1 MERKMKR
8 LFALP
13 SRDGLITTLAISVA
27 AFFMAQP
34 PSAGASQK
42 KEARVTQVIQDVQLV
57 ASNVAP
63 RPAALND
70 NVQEGTA
77 VRTGQASRTE
87 LTFTD
92 KTLTRLG
99 ANSVFSFNVG
109 TGTYDLGQGAL
120 LMQVPP
126 NGSSVKVKTAAVTAA
141 ITGGTAIFGTG
152 PPTKFMVLE
161 GTGTFYPAGH
171 PEEAVTLH
179 GGEMVTLTPDGHIV
193 GPVAFDVKQ
202 VLETSELITDF
213 PDLANLPLILAVIR
227 EQEALYTADPPT
239 LPPKDPTDIIDQRT
253 AAEEAQNSTGP
264 SDKFGPLSTINSPDP
279 YVINSGTQI
288 QTDPTI
294 TTNGVTDLGKIYRG
308 SDTDGAFTAYAF
320 GATSSFDTASGI
332 NHTINDSG
340 AVFKFT
346 SLQLT
351 GNPTVSTT
359 GGETSLG
366 LIGVNGVTSGGP
378 GGTLTFAGI
387 QGLLIATENGSISLG
402 SEISFAGLHD
412 LNIYARGSGSN
423 LTLGSA
429 ISTDSEVNLF
439 SQGNIQVNGN
449 VDTTDFTAFSGGD
462 FLQNG
467 GVITAT
473 TLNIRSLSNI
483 TLDASKIPDGGGG
496 PITLNAANTLTIN
509 NITGG
514 PFGRVSLSGNG
525 ATINLNAADAPAMF
539 DFSQSNSVTFTAGTG
554 GINAS
559 SIDFFGQNLTL
570 NSLGDISVHS
580 VTTPFDKSEN
590 PILTGTI
597 TAGGSFLATGNVF
610 TGTFSVNSATIGGE
624 LQARDITTTTDLSA
638 DAGVTAVGGSI
649 NVGGNLTAMNG
660 SIQLGQD
667 PPGTFGN
674 ITVGGN
680 IIATQG
686 IFTPGNPVVVH
697 ADGSIT
703 ASGAITG
710 TLEAGTNMTFDNSAD
725 EFFSSVIANHISA
738 GGTITFINTPAISPN
753 NGGSGGNDGETFDDF
768 SMTAGSITS
777 TGPTFPVLSSN
788 GGDANPDF
796 DDSNPGNGG
805 NITINITLAGLS
817 VGDAQNLDSISAN
830 GGAFN
835 TGGPYNGGN
844 GGKVDITAAGD
855 VSISDGADAAGI
867 SATTGIVSD
876 IFSEF
881 GGEGGTVNIT
891 SSGRITVDGT
901 VQVSSDDAGQFAAR
915 PEGEETPG
923 RESASGG
930 TIHLQSNLTTGPG
943 ITIGADGQ
951 LLSLLGFDA
960 PGDSGSITL
969 STMGADIVVNGTVR
983 ADFGTVTLDQDD
995 PPGATPTI
1003 TLDGGTVQ
1011 SATFNINGSG
1021 DLIIGPNNATA
1032 VNIFGGTWNVAHD
1045 ITINAENTSF
1055 AYSFALNAMAGNAIN
1070 FTGGNS
1076 DTAATLTLPLSGDT
1090 TFTAGTGGINA
1101 QFVNIHYAGAGLD
1114 LITAGSVTANSIA
1127 YTDFFTRG
1135 TLQAGGSITIAGDL
1149 FEGDITAGTSIS
1161 VGGSI
1166 QANTVGAGT
1175 TLDVTFTLQA
1185 STVITGG
1192 NVTAGQMTVQ
1202 TFSAPNGTLTVQN
1215 RILPY
1220 VFSTDPNFPA
1230 QGAKAPHVIT
1240 ANTIAS
1246 PNGIDFS
1253 GDQFGGIDGYTSG
1266 GILTINASQILIN
1279 TDISSAIG
1287 NVNFNG
1293 ADAGATDF
1301 SGNVFTTVGGD
1312 GGTFTANATGDITVD
1327 SAISATTGNNLSDPL
1342 NPSAAEY
1349 HGVGG
1354 TVSLH
1359 SDNGTVAVN
1368 STIQVSSDEPV
1379 PFSTATP
1386 QPYRKSASGGNINLI
1401 SGKTS
1406 GVAINVGSSSQLLS
1420 LLNAAAPGPGGKIT
1434 IVASAT
1440 NNTGN
1445 SSQINI
1451 DNSNGLIAADG
1462 PGGTVDIEHHG
1473 ESGTININN
1482 ANIRAD
1488 VVKVGAFGNN
1498 GILNIG
1504 GGVIN
1509 ADTILKL
1516 YAPGSNGQ
1524 LNFIANV
1531 TLSSNT
1537 AATLAAN
1544 TITIQPTVIVNIAG
1558 AGGPANVYTNNPNYN
1573 FTPGSGYTGPAG
1585 NPANGSFSGN
1595 GAHDPQPLPGA
1606 PTF

>member
-8 LFALP
+8 LLAPP
-13 SRDGLITTLAISVA
+13 SPGGLIGTLAICVLAFFIAQSPSVA
-27 AFFMAQP
+27 
-34 PSAGASQK
+34 ASQK
-42 KEARVTQVIQDVQLV
+42 KEAKVTQVIQDVQLV
-57 ASNVAP
+57 ASNAAS
-63 RPAALND
+63 RPAAVND
-70 NVQEGTA
+70 NVREGTA

-92 KTLTRLG
+92 MTLTRLG
-99 ANSVFSFNVG
+99 ANSVFSFNLG

-171 PEEAVTLH
+171 PEEAMTLH
-179 GGEMVTLTPDGHIV
+179 GGQMVTLTPDGHIV
-193 GPVAFDVKQ
+193 GPVAFDVKK

-227 EQEALYTADPPT
+227 EQEVLYTANPPT
-239 LPPKDPTDIIDQRT
+239 LPPKDPNDIIDQRT
-253 AAEEAQNSTGP
+253 AAEEAQNPAGP
-264 SDKFGPLSTINSPDP
+264 PDKFGPLSTINSPDP

-288 QTDPTI
+288 QTDPSI
-294 TTNGVTDLGKIYRG
+294 TTNGVTDFGKVYRG
-308 SDTDGAFTAYAF
+308 SETDGPFTAYAF
-320 GATSSFDTASGI
+320 GSTSSLDTASGI
-332 NHTINDSG
+332 DDNISSSG

-359 GGETSLG
+359 DGETSLG

-387 QGLLIATENGSISLG
+387 DGLLIATQNGSINLG
-402 SEISFAGLHD
+402 PEISFAGLHD

-429 ISTDSEVNLF
+429 VTTSSEVNLF
-439 SQGNIQVNGN
+439 SEGTIQVNGD
-449 VDTTDFTAFSGGD
+449 VSTTDFTAFSGGN

-473 TLNIRSLSNI
+473 TLDIRSLSNI

-496 PITLNAANTLTIN
+496 PIILNAANTLTIN

-514 PFGRVSLSGNG
+514 QFGRVSLTGQ
-525 ATINLNAADAPAMF
+525 ATTINLNGGGKSTTL
-539 DFSQSNSVTFTAGTG
+539 DFSQSNSMTFTAGTG

-559 SIDFFGQNLTL
+559 EIDFYGHNLTL
-570 NSLGDISVHS
+570 TSGGNIDIGSA
-580 VTTPFDKSEN
+580 VTPLDFNKN
-590 PILTGTI
+590 PILD
-597 TAGGSFLATGNVF
+597 GSIDATGALTATGDVF
-610 TGTFSVNSATIGGE
+610 TGTFNVNSATIGGE

-638 DAGVTAVGGSI
+638 DGGVMAVGGSI

-680 IIATQG
+680 IIATEG

-703 ASGAITG
+703 ASGAVTG
-710 TLEAGTNMTFDNSAD
+710 TLEAGTNMTFDNSSG

-768 SMTAGSITS
+768 SMTASSITS

-805 NITINITLAGLS
+805 HIAINITLAGLS
-817 VGDAQNLDSISAN
+817 VGDAQNLDSIAAN

-835 TGGPYNGGN
+835 AGGPYNGGN
-844 GGKVDITAAGD
+844 GGRIDITAAGD
-855 VSISDGADAAGI
+855 VSISDGASAAGI

-876 IFSEF
+876 VLSEF

-901 VQVSSDDAGQFAAR
+901 VQVSSDDASQFTAR
-915 PEGEETPG
+915 PEGDDFSG

-930 TIHLQSNLTTGPG
+930 TIYLQSNLTTGAG
-943 ITIGADGQ
+943 ITIGSNGK
-951 LLSLLGFDA
+951 LLSLLGLEA
-960 PGDSGSITL
+960 PGESGSITL
-969 STMGADIVVNGTVR
+969 STLGADIVVNGTVR

-1011 SATFNINGSG
+1011 TATFNINGSG
-1021 DLIIGPNNATA
+1021 DLTIGPNNATA
-1032 VNIFGGTWNVAHD
+1032 INIFGGTWNVAHD
-1045 ITINAENTSF
+1045 ITINAANTSF
-1055 AYSFALNAMAGNAIN
+1055 AYSFALNATAGNAIN

-1076 DTAATLTLPLSGDT
+1076 DVPATLAFPLSGDT
-1090 TFTAGTGGINA
+1090 TFTAGAGGINA
-1101 QFVNIHYAGAGLD
+1101 PFVDITNSGANLNLISAGSITAHSITYPGNASGTIAANGGALTLTGDLTSGDVSALTNIDIGSNVIVGSLTATSGTITVGGSLRAFGA
-1114 LITAGSVTANSIA
+1114 ITAGS
-1127 YTDFFTRG
+1127 
-1135 TLQAGGSITIAGDL
+1135 
-1149 FEGDITAGTSIS
+1149 DITAGT
-1161 VGGSI
+1161 VGVSAGGITTPGDLTAGSGGI
-1166 QANTVGAGT
+1166 HPFIVIPGGATQQNFITTNTV
-1175 TLDVTFTLQA
+1175 
-1185 STVITGG
+1185 I
-1192 NVTAGQMTVQ
+1192 
-1202 TFSAPNGTLTVQN
+1202 
-1215 RILPY
+1215 
-1220 VFSTDPNFPA
+1220 
-1230 QGAKAPHVIT
+1230 
-1240 ANTIAS
+1240 S

-1253 GDQFGGIDGYTSG
+1253 GNQFGGIDGHTSG
-1266 GILTINASQILIN
+1266 GILTMNV
-1279 TDISSAIG
+1279 SSANFDPASGIG
-1287 NVNFNG
+1287 IVNFNG

-1312 GGTFTANATGDITVD
+1312 GGTFIVNSSGDISVTSD
-1327 SAISATTGNNLSDPL
+1327 SPISATTGNNLSDPL
-1342 NPSAAEY
+1342 NPTVAEY

-1354 TVSLH
+1354 TVSLN
-1359 SDNGTVAVN
+1359 SDNGTVTVD

-1386 QPYRKSASGGNINLI
+1386 QPYRKSASGGNINLT

-1434 IVASAT
+1434 MVASAS

-1488 VVKVGAFGNN
+1488 VVKVGAFGTN
-1498 GILNIG
+1498 GTLNIG

-1531 TLSSNT
+1531 TLSSNS

-1544 TITIQPTVIVNIAG
+1544 TITIQPTVTVNIAG
-1558 AGGPANVYTNNPNYN
+1558 AGGAANIYTNNPNYN
-1573 FTPGSGYTGPAG
+1573 FTPAPGYAGPMG
-1585 NPANGSFSGN
+1585 NPSNGSFGGN
-1595 GAHDPQPLPGA
+1595 GAHDPRPLPSA
-1606 PTF
+1606 PPFGP